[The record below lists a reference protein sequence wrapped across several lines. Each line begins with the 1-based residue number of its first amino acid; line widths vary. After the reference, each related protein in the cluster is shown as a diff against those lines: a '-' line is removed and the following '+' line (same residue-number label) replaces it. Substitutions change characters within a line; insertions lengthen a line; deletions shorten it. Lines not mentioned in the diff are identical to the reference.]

1 MEPSKAGPLEVLPRD
16 VSPGYVS
23 WARAPGS
30 ETLQTSRTRKGG
42 AHHPLGNPSRDGA
55 GQQSCPQVWLSGQ
68 VTCPVSKIT
77 SYLPGPQGQ
86 HSQPSPAEG
95 PRPGGLQPGV
105 GALVPLGL
113 PRWPPGRAPPP
124 GRLWDDAGTP
134 RPASLLPGLEPWR
147 SGSALLSLCVLGGPG
162 SPVEPGRR
170 DSGPESWGLT
180 PRFAARL
187 GRMGVDI
194 LKHTHSACVVFQTG
208 ENRL

>member
-68 VTCPVSKIT
+68 VTCPVSKIA

-86 HSQPSPAEG
+86 HSRPSPAEG
-95 PRPGGLQPGV
+95 PRPGGSAARG
-105 GALVPLGL
+105 
-113 PRWPPGRAPPP
+113 GRACPSGAAPLAARQGP
-124 GRLWDDAGTP
+124 TP
-134 RPASLLPGLEPWR
+134 RAGFGMTWALHDQRLSCQAWNPGGQAVPSSASVCWAAPGPLWSR
-147 SGSALLSLCVLGGPG
+147 AGKIVALK
-162 SPVEPGRR
+162 
-170 DSGPESWGLT
+170 
-180 PRFAARL
+180 A
-187 GRMGVDI
+187 GV
-194 LKHTHSACVVFQTG
+194 
-208 ENRL
+208 